1 MIPRLE
7 PDPRLPPDRIERGFL
22 ARLSDVLRALL
33 GKVNTCLDGYVGGV
47 VSITAA
53 YTVQRGDVTVL
64 ANAAGGAFAVTLQ
77 APGEAKDK
85 TMFFRKTEAGAN
97 NVTLTPPSGLIDGAA
112 TLALTAAAPRQRVV
126 CDGTNFY
133 TV

>member
-1 MIPRLE
+1 MIPRLDT
-7 PDPRLPPDRIERGFL
+7 DPRLPTDGRGL
-22 ARLSDVLRALL
+22 LTRLRDVLKSMLSTI
-33 GKVNTCLDGYVGGV
+33 NTALDGYVGGV
-47 VSITAA
+47 VSVTAA

-77 APGEAKDK
+77 DPGAAKDK
-85 TMFFRKTEAGAN
+85 TMFFRKTEGGAN